1 VSQENVELARRGYDA
16 FNRGDMEVAFELFDP
31 EIEWS
36 EGTDVPEPQVY
47 HGHDGV
53 RRQQERFREAW
64 ESFSIEPEE
73 FIEMGEQLVV
83 IAKLVGRGK
92 GSGVEVEAR
101 GAHVWTVRDG
111 KAVRLEMYGDP
122 AKALEAVGFA
132 Q

>member
-111 KAVRLEMYGDP
+111 KAVRLEMYVDP

>member
-83 IAKLVGRGK
+83 IAKLVGLGK

-111 KAVRLEMYGDP
+111 KAVRLEMYVDP

>member
-1 VSQENVELARRGYDA
+1 VSREDIELARRGYDA
-16 FNRGDMEVAFELFDP
+16 FNRGDMNDAFELFDS

-73 FIEMGEQLVV
+73 FIEAGDRLVV
-83 IAKLVGRGK
+83 LVKLVGRGK
-92 GSGVEVEAR
+92 GSGIDVEAR

-111 KAVRLEMYGDP
+111 RAVRLEMYADP
-122 AKALEAVGFA
+122 GRALEAVGLRE
-132 Q
+132 